1 MLGRDRGIVSSSRIE
16 LFVVTTQNPVLKALC
31 TQWCLKNLASGVVE
45 TARKGFPKGGS
56 EPGVR
61 PEKESHSVG
70 GKWMYI
76 FNRWRVKKE
85 IQHQSLREEPM
96 TTLIR
101 ILLVVCLVL
110 SLSAPFAVGQDQDLE
125 GSKDHPLISRYPGS
139 FIAKY
144 LTKEF
149 DEFTLP
155 LGEVVDGK
163 ITKSQPLEGKI
174 TRIVYVA
181 PAGRSVVEVFR
192 NYQGALKKAGFE
204 TVFTCGPQGC
214 GGSVANAYANSGDNL
229 DYWGP
234 EHGIHYVSAKLARPE
249 GDVYLSLLIDDQ
261 GPDSR
266 ANTELYVIEV
276 KPMESDLITVDSASL
291 ANDINRTGHASVY
304 GIYFD
309 TGKADVKPESDAT
322 MKEIAKL
329 LQGDPKLRLYVVGH
343 TDNQGTLDMN
353 MDLSRKRADA
363 VLAALT
369 TKYGV
374 SASRLRSY
382 GCGPYSPVASNDSED
397 GRAKNRRVELVKQ

>member
-1 MLGRDRGIVSSSRIE
+1 V
-16 LFVVTTQNPVLKALC
+16 
-31 TQWCLKNLASGVVE
+31 
-45 TARKGFPKGGS
+45 
-56 EPGVR
+56 
-61 PEKESHSVG
+61 
-70 GKWMYI
+70 
-76 FNRWRVKKE
+76 
-85 IQHQSLREEPM
+85 
-96 TTLIR
+96 
-101 ILLVVCLVL
+101 
-110 SLSAPFAVGQDQDLE
+110 E
-125 GSKDHPLISRYPGS
+125 GSSDHPLITRYPGS
-139 FIAKY
+139 YIAKY

-149 DEFTLP
+149 DEFSLP
-155 LGEVVDGK
+155 LGPVDVENT
-163 ITKSQPLEGKI
+163 ITKNQHLEGKI

-181 PAGRSVVEVFR
+181 PEGRSVLEVFR
-192 NYQGALKKAGFE
+192 NYQAALKNGGFE
-204 TVFTCGPQGC
+204 TLFTCGPQGC
-214 GGSVANAYANSGDNL
+214 GSTVANAYANSGDNA

-234 EHGIHYVSAKLARPE
+234 VHGIHYISAKLARPE
-249 GDVYLSLLIDDQ
+249 GDVYVSLLVDNL

-266 ANTELYVIEV
+266 TEAELYVIEV
-276 KPMESDLITVDSASL
+276 KPMESDLITVNAASL

-329 LQGDPKLRLYVVGH
+329 LQGDPTLKLYVVGH
-343 TDNQGTLDMN
+343 TDNQGALDMN